1 LARRRCHEI
10 RTANAQLALA
20 AEPLRRDLLA
30 RVMPMEAAIHARD
43 ILRSRAYPWCF
54 YPEKTLKSFLLLEM
68 G

>member
-1 LARRRCHEI
+1 MM
-10 RTANAQLALA
+10 
-20 AEPLRRDLLA
+20 PL
-30 RVMPMEAAIHARD
+30 EAAIHSRD